1 MRVSFHHHLRHSE
14 LLNKTLKGGSVAWLS
29 FARRRGSA
37 CAAAAAT
44 FAQESQRLT
53 TLQQAGAVASR
64 RALHTPASLRSIHYR
79 GSFEEFVSGGEGG
92 GDARSLVAYCFSV
105 SDDFRFG
112 SAQRALTQAYAV
124 PSRIFFSEVVHMRV
138 RCDAVPTW
146 PSEIV
151 DRLGNE
157 EPPSSLDDDTATA
170 GRNDVVG
177 DLHSSPGGS
186 GLGSA
191 SLPVAGQGFVGRDGE
206 AAESESYGDVFL
218 FRDGSLVLWGIDAHA
233 EHALLTLLETFRPL
247 QSDEASL
254 SSVKEEVGSRAGTD
268 RRVPVDAVVGVSRET
283 LQVRHYFP

>member
-1 MRVSFHHHLRHSE
+1 MLMS
-14 LLNKTLKGGSVAWLS
+14 KALKGGSVAWLS
-29 FARRRGSA
+29 FARRRGSPR
-37 CAAAAAT
+37 AAAAAT
-44 FAQESQRLT
+44 FAQPSHRT
-53 TLQQAGAVASR
+53 PTLQQARAVVSR
-64 RALHTPASLRSIHYR
+64 CALHCPASPRSIHY
-79 GSFEEFVSGGEGG
+79 GSSFEEFVSGGGGG

-157 EPPSSLDDDTATA
+157 EPPSSLDDDTAAA
-170 GRNDVVG
+170 GRSDVVDG
-177 DLHSSPGGS
+177 LHSSPGGS

-191 SLPVAGQGFVGRDGE
+191 GLPMAGQGLVGRDRD

-254 SSVKEEVGSRAGTD
+254 SSVKEEAGSRAGTD
-268 RRVPVDAVVGVSRET
+268 RRVPEEAVVGVSRET
-283 LQVRHYFP
+283 LQVRHHFSPTVGPLP